1 MNIRLL
7 KKEDHTKFIDLINK
21 FRAVGM
27 EIDKEQFSIIYDE
40 IFSHG
45 FIFVIEDDKKVNR
58 HC

>member
-7 KKEDHTKFIDLINK
+7 KKEDHTEFIDLINK

-27 EIDKEQFSIIYDE
+27 DIDKEQFSIIYDE

-45 FIFVIEDDKKVNR
+45 FIFVIEDDKS
-58 HC
+58 